1 MFSLRQAISLN
12 ITIKLSV
19 TKLR

>member
-12 ITIKLSV
+12 ITIKLLV